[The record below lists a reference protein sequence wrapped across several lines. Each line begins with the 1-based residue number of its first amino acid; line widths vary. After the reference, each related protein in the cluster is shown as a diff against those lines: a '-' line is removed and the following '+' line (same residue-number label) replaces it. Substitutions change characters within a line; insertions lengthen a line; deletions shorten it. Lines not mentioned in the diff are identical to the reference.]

1 MEKISVIKW
10 RKLWSEMEKIMVQ
23 SGENY
28 GAEMEKN
35 VVKQGEAPWRAPRRR
50 LVTGTSSGMVLGVL
64 GGAVGR
70 FRCATTGWRLLTGT
84 EQARQTCA
92 P

>member
-1 MEKISVIKW
+1 MVLKW
-10 RKLWSEMEKIMVQ
+10 RKLWYK

-28 GAEMEKN
+28 GAKMEKN
-35 VVKQGEAPWRAPRRR
+35 VVKRGEAPWRAPRGR

-70 FRCATTGWRLLTGT
+70 FRGATTGRRLLTGT
-84 EQARQTCA
+84 EQVRQSCA
-92 P
+92 PYTQIFSNS